1 MEPLVPT
8 QNGNPINTVGIPGEP
23 VNTNVTLA
31 DKQRAEAALAS
42 VQQNNQVI
50 TPANQPDYS
59 RLQVNMTMPSL
70 TPEQQ
75 QVRLE
80 EMAKSGSP
88 VVTMEDVKNGGIV
101 VDGKPSQQQ
110 SQPKVLEG
118 GNNMNN
124 QNMNQAV
131 NGVNGGMNMNN
142 NQQYQQQPMNNQMQY
157 QMPMQQQVQPQK
169 DEGFFSN
176 PTVKTVGVGVA
187 CAAAGYLGHK
197 YLSGSDSAEIAAALG
212 ELF

>member
-8 QNGNPINTVGIPGEP
+8 QQNGNPNNTLGIPGTP

-31 DKQRAEAALAS
+31 DKARAEAALAS

-50 TPANQPDYS
+50 TPTKPDYS
-59 RLQVNMTMPSL
+59 KLQVNMSMPSL
-70 TPEQQ
+70 TPAQEQ
-75 QVRLE
+75 VMLE

-101 VDGKPSQQQ
+101 VDGKSSTQQ
-110 SQPKVLEG
+110 SQPKEVNTG
-118 GNNMNN
+118 GNNIMNNQMQQPVNNVNNAGGMNMN
-124 QNMNQAV
+124 QNMNQ
-131 NGVNGGMNMNN
+131 
-142 NQQYQQQPMNNQMQY
+142 YQPQY
-157 QMPMQQQVQPQK
+157 QMPMQQQQIQPQPQE
-169 DEGFFSN
+169 EGFFSN
-176 PTVKTVGVGVA
+176 PTVKTVGIGVA

-212 ELF
+212 ELL